1 MILKFYSHV
10 SDTRQK
16 IPHGLILVPRP
27 GVMGVSLNRCFLGRG
42 VACGVLGLTSVNDKV
57 FLQLLCIDIM

>member
-16 IPHGLILVPRP
+16 IPHDPVLVPRP
-27 GVMGVSLNRCFLGRG
+27 LVMGVSLNRCFLGRG
-42 VACGVLGLTSVNDKV
+42 VACAVLGLISVNDKV
-57 FLQLLCIDIM
+57 FLQLLCIDIV

>member
-16 IPHGLILVPRP
+16 IPKGFILVPRP
-27 GVMGVSLNRCFLGRG
+27 MVMGVSLNCCFLGRS